1 MSIQET
7 FPDPP
12 DDLFKWAGANPNR
25 DQIAM
30 GRMYELWDSMRCGST
45 YARGSW
51 GYTVLRTTYSEE
63 SDRLWPIAMA
73 KLRLWVV
80 DYFIYSGC
88 IIYNKPD
95 MTVNTELGR
104 RFVLEVV
111 ENEELEALKLADLS
125 KATRDDIESLTGIF
139 DAWLVQTVKDD
150 DVNLNC
156 NPRFTDFLVVDENA
170 LRSLAAL
177 PEETIPLVHVSIKE
191 RMAQRSIYGGAYL
204 WLVDSRAVKRYEGI
218 DDEENYNGLMKLEAL
233 QIPYAWFGEI
243 THRREDESWIFAR
256 REIPEGS
263 GDMWFQS
270 R

>member
-12 DDLFKWAGANPNR
+12 DDLFKWAGRNPNR

-45 YARGSW
+45 YAHGSW
-51 GYTVLRTTYSEE
+51 GYTGRLVAVQRMIPQLTLPVLRTTYSEE

-88 IIYNKPD
+88 IRNNKPD

-111 ENEELEALKLADLS
+111 ESKELEALKLADLA
-125 KATRDDIESLTGIF
+125 KATQDDIESLTGIF
-139 DAWLVQTVKDD
+139 DAWLVQAVKDD

-156 NPRFTDFLVVDENA
+156 NPRFTDFLIVDEDA

-177 PEETIPLVHVSIKE
+177 PEETIPLVHVSTKE
-191 RMAQRSIYGGAYL
+191 RMVS
-204 WLVDSRAVKRYEGI
+204 
-218 DDEENYNGLMKLEAL
+218 
-233 QIPYAWFGEI
+233 
-243 THRREDESWIFAR
+243 
-256 REIPEGS
+256 
-263 GDMWFQS
+263 
-270 R
+270 